1 VKFRLSADFV
11 PSWVKYQ
18 IEQKRKQSATATYEL
33 PIKKRKTIKK
43 EITK

>member
-1 VKFRLSADFV
+1 MNFRPSADFV

-18 IEQKRKQSATATYEL
+18 IEQKRKKSATAEYEL
-33 PIKKRKTIKK
+33 PVKKRKTIKK